1 MVYALM
7 LALVGVLKEETGVG
21 STLLVD
27 DMAAELDVENQRKV
41 IESLSAFGAQLFVT
55 GTQLAEGVKQ
65 LSTEPK
71 VFHVKHGTLLDA

>member
-27 DMAAELDVENQRKV
+27 DMAAELDVDNQQTV
-41 IESLSAFGAQLFVT
+41 LETLSSFGTQLFVT

-65 LSTEPK
+65 LSAEPK
-71 VFHVKHGTLLDA
+71 VFHVKHGTLSDA